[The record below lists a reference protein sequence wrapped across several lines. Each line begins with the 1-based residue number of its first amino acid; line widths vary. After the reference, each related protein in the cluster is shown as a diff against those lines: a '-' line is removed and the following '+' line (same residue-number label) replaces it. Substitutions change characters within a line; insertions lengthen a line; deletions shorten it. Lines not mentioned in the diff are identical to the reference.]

1 MKETTKRILSLVL
14 AFVMVLG
21 LVPMLSLNAGATGEV
36 SEPAAT
42 GSDAPDDAVTDAT
55 DEDSG
60 ESDLIEVYADA
71 PLTAAGKGEG
81 TTITKKTI
89 YKLVSSLTAGEAYL
103 IVNSNSVGNNRYA
116 LAASTT
122 GVAVTVKAA
131 DTISDAVY
139 IEDKGSALEWTA
151 ASSMGSWKFASGDYD
166 LGYNNGLS
174 FSQSSTWSYSSNE
187 NRLSTRS
194 GNKNYYLRYSN
205 NNWSVSD
212 GNSNRNV
219 YFYQKTEVAI
229 VTPAEVDGI
238 YSIAGD
244 PDRVKVAVTEAGGTA
259 ELGSVL
265 TFTPDN
271 GGDASTTDT
280 STIATY
286 EVFEDLNGII
296 SEISGNTVS
305 LTGVYGE
312 ALVMVSY
319 YVEGAGLVTNYITV
333 VADET
338 NYITPEDG
346 TDDFPEYPNEGAI
359 RFDKNATAVG
369 NFSQSGMAK
378 VELSMTGVPY
388 SVDNNMDVVIMMDM
402 STSMDEDQVEAAQDA
417 ANAAL
422 EAIVKNEDGSFNDNR
437 VAVYTFNGWSN
448 NYQDSYI
455 ENIDGDAN
463 NYNVERLLSLQT
475 YTSTSLDAAK
485 RTIENADATDSGTNY
500 AAALKQCYT
509 ILKDNKTEGR
519 AQYVIFLSDGM
530 PTTGFAYVDASGE
543 KGIRD
548 NDYLGSDGTRNAANV
563 AKEDEYYS
571 RQMKKDGVSIYS
583 VSLHIDNNYGKTIL
597 ANIAGT
603 AEGDGSDAGYTNYV
617 YHVASDE
624 NADKLSTIFK
634 GIVNEIKQAATN
646 VVVTDKIGNDYDV
659 SFDLPNEG
667 VTESDTSGMTEFYM
681 QVLEYQLDA
690 DKERTGTPK
699 VLENFTFDAN
709 GALKSHTVDGVVTC
723 EGLAC
728 THVTFKAGR
737 VIGIDGTY
745 FEYTCAPAA
754 DAAGNELLD
763 EMGDVV
769 TEEFLTWKADK
780 LTTTELALEY
790 FVYLNNSAGFELEE
804 QVPAGTYDTNEYA
817 DITYDNYQDN
827 RVQQEYPVPS
837 MTWNGAQVT
846 YVFYLVNE
854 NGEPVNRA
862 GRVIPFAEAIY
873 VTEPVKKSVVWYGE
887 NSKTQLSA
895 EYLASEIVPDVYAL
909 YDSNAYYEINVYQ
922 TEGVDGENGKNYNHF
937 IIEGSADIANKNT
950 TKVFN
955 TKAGER
961 YDVYGAYSNT
971 PGTYISANSDTV
983 YTVEDPTNLDYAN
996 TTVAFAVV
1004 WQPQLVEDVVVV
1016 DYGLDVVIDVATN
1029 DAMASGVV
1037 GVRADAPA
1045 NVVINSGTYSAAKA
1059 DSAEVKL
1066 DGVKIGTATVEN
1078 NTSVRFSLDKDNGM
1092 LFSDAAV
1099 FYYESDVSYYTKDN
1113 TLQTTSMYSS
1123 VTVIPATTVYYEDS
1137 FVDFSSFTW
1146 NDGWVSSEKSLWTTE
1161 GTAIDGTQAQD
1172 RPGASK
1178 ISADLDADNI
1188 YGFDG
1193 AYSAMSLY
1201 SNGSAAKATVDYD
1214 NYAQASFEFW
1224 GTGFDLISLTSNT
1237 TGLILVDVEKEVGG
1251 EWDEFDSFAV
1261 DTYYGYAQAQCHV
1274 RYKSYL
1280 ATDGMGNFIDGQYE
1294 WVRKEILHGAN
1305 ECDGTCV
1312 IADKLPEID
1321 KGLEVIVSE
1330 NTWLPCEAENSIYQV
1345 PVIKMA
1351 DQPYGHYRVTIK
1363 ATYESFFDHVEGS
1376 SSYEFYLDAIRIY
1389 DPANDGADN
1398 EVIEDAYVADHEGWP
1413 SYIELRNQ
1421 LIDAKTLGNA
1431 SAKVEG
1437 MVFIDGDAEV
1447 GDAQIADYIG
1457 YGPNNEVY
1465 LASNQS
1471 VAFMLDT
1478 DANVDRVH
1486 IGIKSA
1492 DGMTGTYTIK
1502 NVAAN
1507 GAAVNEKTAEVSTA
1521 TDLYYDLTAWKDGII
1536 VISNTGSE
1544 GIISITN
1551 IKTTHTA
1558 APAAE
1563 ASMYMTR
1570 EAAELVLNAMKP
1582 EPVNPFADVQQSEFF
1597 YESVLWA
1604 VENGITTGISD
1615 THFGPYMYCSR
1626 AQVVTFLWRAAGS
1639 PEPVS
1644 TVNPF
1649 GDVKETDFF
1658 YKAVLWAAENGIT
1671 TGLTAETFGP
1681 NALCNRAQVV
1691 TFLWRA
1697 NGSVVCDAENPFE
1710 DVSADAFYRDAV
1722 IWAVENGITTGA
1734 ASNAFDPNGTCMRA
1748 HVVTFLYRA
1757 YQLPE
1762 HSEI

>member
-1 MKETTKRILSLVL
+1 
-14 AFVMVLG
+14 
-21 LVPMLSLNAGATGEV
+21 
-36 SEPAAT
+36 
-42 GSDAPDDAVTDAT
+42 
-55 DEDSG
+55 
-60 ESDLIEVYADA
+60 
-71 PLTAAGKGEG
+71 
-81 TTITKKTI
+81 
-89 YKLVSSLTAGEAYL
+89 
-103 IVNSNSVGNNRYA
+103 
-116 LAASTT
+116 
-122 GVAVTVKAA
+122 
-131 DTISDAVY
+131 
-139 IEDKGSALEWTA
+139 
-151 ASSMGSWKFASGDYD
+151 
-166 LGYNNGLS
+166 
-174 FSQSSTWSYSSNE
+174 
-187 NRLSTRS
+187 
-194 GNKNYYLRYSN
+194 
-205 NNWSVSD
+205 
-212 GNSNRNV
+212 
-219 YFYQKTEVAI
+219 
-229 VTPAEVDGI
+229 
-238 YSIAGD
+238 
-244 PDRVKVAVTEAGGTA
+244 
-259 ELGSVL
+259 
-265 TFTPDN
+265 
-271 GGDASTTDT
+271 
-280 STIATY
+280 
-286 EVFEDLNGII
+286 
-296 SEISGNTVS
+296 
-305 LTGVYGE
+305 
-312 ALVMVSY
+312 
-319 YVEGAGLVTNYITV
+319 
-333 VADET
+333 
-338 NYITPEDG
+338 
-346 TDDFPEYPNEGAI
+346 
-359 RFDKNATAVG
+359 
-369 NFSQSGMAK
+369 
-378 VELSMTGVPY
+378 
-388 SVDNNMDVVIMMDM
+388 
-402 STSMDEDQVEAAQDA
+402 
-417 ANAAL
+417 
-422 EAIVKNEDGSFNDNR
+422 
-437 VAVYTFNGWSN
+437 
-448 NYQDSYI
+448 
-455 ENIDGDAN
+455 
-463 NYNVERLLSLQT
+463 
-475 YTSTSLDAAK
+475 
-485 RTIENADATDSGTNY
+485 
-500 AAALKQCYT
+500 
-509 ILKDNKTEGR
+509 
-519 AQYVIFLSDGM
+519 M

-617 YHVASDE
+617 YHVASNE

-646 VVVTDKIGNDYDV
+646 VVVTDKIGSNYDV

-667 VTESDTSGMTEFYM
+667 VTAAEASGMSEFYI

-690 DKERTGTPK
+690 DKERDGAPK

-709 GALKSHTVDGVVTC
+709 GALKSHTVDGVAC
-723 EGLAC
+723 ENC
-728 THVTFKAGR
+728 NHVTFNVGR

-745 FEYTCAPAA
+745 FEYTCAPAV
-754 DAAGNELLD
+754 DAEGNYILD
-763 EMGDVV
+763 EMGNVV

-790 FVYLNNSAGFELEE
+790 FVYLNNSAGFPLEE

-827 RVQQEYPVPS
+827 RVQQEFPVPS

-854 NGEPVNRA
+854 QGKPVNRA
-862 GRVIPFAEAIY
+862 GREIPFAEAIY

-909 YDSNAYYEINVYQ
+909 YDPNAYYEINVYQ
-922 TEGVDGENGKNYNHF
+922 TEDVDVENGKNYNHF
-937 IIEGSADIANKNT
+937 IEGSDDVANKNT

-961 YDVYGAYSNT
+961 YDAYGAYSNT
-971 PGTYISANSDTV
+971 PGTYVSANSDTV
-983 YTVEDPTNLDYAN
+983 YTVTDRTNLDYAN

-1016 DYGLDVVIDVATN
+1016 DYGLDVIIDVATN
-1029 DAMASGVV
+1029 DNMASDVV

-1045 NVVINSGTYSAAKA
+1045 NVVMNSGTYSAAKA
-1059 DSAEVKL
+1059 TSAEVMLGGK
-1066 DGVKIGTATVEN
+1066 KIGTATLEN
-1078 NTSVRFSLDKDNGM
+1078 DSVRFSLDKDNGM

-1113 TLQTTSMYSS
+1113 VLQTTSMYSS

-1146 NDGWVSSEKSLWTTE
+1146 NDGWVSSEKSLWSTE

-1193 AYSAMSLY
+1193 AYSAMNLY

-1224 GTGFDLISLTSNT
+1224 GTGFDIISLTSNT
-1237 TGLILVDVEKEVGG
+1237 TGVILVDVEKEDNGKWG
-1251 EWDEFDSFAV
+1251 EFDSFMV
-1261 DTYYGYAQAQCHV
+1261 DTYYGYKQIDCHA
-1274 RYKSYL
+1274 RYESYL
-1280 ATDGMGNFIDGQYE
+1280 ATDGNGNYIDGRYE
-1294 WVRKEILHGAN
+1294 WVRKEILHEADQ
-1305 ECDGTCV
+1305 CDGSCQP
-1312 IADKLPEID
+1312 ADKLPEEID
-1321 KGLEVIVSE
+1321 KGMEVIVEE

-1376 SSYEFYLDAIRIY
+1376 NSYEFYLDAIRIY
-1389 DPANDGADN
+1389 DPANDGANN
-1398 EVIEDAYVADHEGWP
+1398 EDIKNAYVADGEGWP

-1421 LIDAKTLGNA
+1421 LIDAETLGNA
-1431 SAKVEG
+1431 TAKVEG

-1447 GDAQIADYIG
+1447 GDAQIADYVG

-1465 LASNQS
+1465 LAKGQS
-1471 VAFMLDT
+1471 VAFKL
-1478 DANVDRVH
+1478 NVPENAAKVQ
-1486 IGIKSA
+1486 IGVKSA
-1492 DGMTGTYTIK
+1492 DGNAVSYTI
-1502 NVAAN
+1502 N
-1507 GAAVNEKTAEVSTA
+1507 GAAFTVSTA
-1521 TDLYYDLTAWKDGII
+1521 TDMYYDLTAWMKDTI
-1536 VISNTGSE
+1536 VITNNSDS
-1544 GIISITN
+1544 ILSITN
-1551 IKTTHTA
+1551 IKTTYTTA
-1558 APAAE
+1558 PTAE
-1563 ASMYMTR
+1563 ASIYMTR

-1582 EPVNPFADVQQSEFF
+1582 EPVNPFADVQKNEFF

-1604 VENGITTGISD
+1604 VENGITNGISD

-1626 AQVVTFLWRAAGS
+1626 GQVVTFLWRAAGS

-1644 TVNPF
+1644 AVNPF
-1649 GDVKETDFF
+1649 ADVKETDFF
-1658 YKAVLWAAENGIT
+1658 YKAVLWAVENGIT
-1671 TGLTAETFGP
+1671 NGLTADTFGP

-1710 DVSADAFYRDAV
+1710 DVAADAFYHDAV
-1722 IWAVENGITTGA
+1722 IWAVENGITTGVA
-1734 ASNAFDPNGTCMRA
+1734 ANAFDPNGTCNRA
-1748 HVVTFLYRA
+1748 HVVTFLYRV